1 VDLRIVHLVRDPRG
15 VVHSWQR
22 RVARPDGPEGDEML
36 RYATLPAAA
45 RYVAYNGLT
54 HAVRAG
60 LPYRFLRYED
70 LLRDPAGVLRGL
82 AAFAGLEQPLD
93 LGFLGDGTVD
103 LGPNHTV
110 DGNPMRLATG
120 PIALREDVAW
130 HRELAPGRRRLV
142 SVVTAPLL
150 ARYGYPLREER

>member
-1 VDLRIVHLVRDPRG
+1 ALERLYLGIHEATGAEVVVDSSKIPTYAMLLRRIPAVDLRIVRLVRAPRG

-60 LPYRFLRYED
+60 LPYRFL
-70 LLRDPAGVLRGL
+70 
-82 AAFAGLEQPLD
+82 
-93 LGFLGDGTVD
+93 
-103 LGPNHTV
+103 
-110 DGNPMRLATG
+110 
-120 PIALREDVAW
+120 
-130 HRELAPGRRRLV
+130 
-142 SVVTAPLL
+142 
-150 ARYGYPLREER
+150 